1 VELLIVLVFLAV
13 IWAFLGA
20 RSARAVNRAGYD
32 TYDGVDTGYGPGQP
46 YGAPA
51 RSRRPRPVTEADLD
65 AARRAAEEDVT
76 RFGEELQ
83 RLDSDVSMR
92 DVDEAMRQDW
102 QRALDSYDAANRAM
116 GLVQHPDDLR
126 HVTSALE
133 DGRYAIA
140 CVRARREGKPLP
152 QRRPPC
158 FFNPSHGPSVVDV
171 EWAPPGGQPR
181 QVPVCG
187 ADQDRLAQGAEPDV
201 RTVPQ
206 GAGRVPYWSAGPAYS
221 PWAMGYFGGYAMT
234 GLLPGFM
241 LGTLL
246 ASDWDGTPA
255 DGFDTGEYGDG
266 YAEGDAGDGY
276 DDAGGDGGGYDDAG
290 GDGGGYDDAGYDGGS
305 DAGGGFGDFGG
316 GDFGGGGFGDF
327 GGGDFGGG
335 GDF

>member
-1 VELLIVLVFLAV
+1 MELLIVLVFLAV

-20 RSARAVNRAGYD
+20 RSAQAHRAGFAPGYD
-32 TYDGVDTGYGPGQP
+32 TGYDTGYGPGQP

-51 RSRRPRPVTEADLD
+51 RSRQPRRVTQADLD

-83 RLDSDVSMR
+83 RLDTDVSMS

-102 QRALDSYDAANRAM
+102 QRALDSYDAANRALGM
-116 GLVQHPDDLR
+116 VQHPDDLR

-140 CVRARREGKPLP
+140 CVRARRTGEPLP

-158 FFNPSHGPSVVDV
+158 FFNPSHGPSTVDV

-181 QVPVCG
+181 QVPVCA

-206 GAGRVPYWSAGPAYS
+206 GAGRVPYWAAGPAYS

-234 GLLPGFM
+234 GLLPGFL
-241 LGTLL
+241 LGSLL
-246 ASDWDGTPA
+246 ASDWDGAPV

-266 YAEGDAGDGY
+266 YGEGDAGQ
-276 DDAGGDGGGYDDAG
+276 DAGGYDDAG
-290 GDGGGYDDAGYDGGS
+290 SDAGGYEDAGYDGG
-305 DAGGGFGDFGG
+305 GGDFG
-316 GDFGGGGFGDF
+316 GDFGGGGFGGDFGGGGFGGDFGGDF
-327 GGGDFGGG
+327 GGGDF
-335 GDF
+335 